1 MASYRYK
8 AKITDDVQD
17 AKDIIQ
23 NLGRSV
29 LENKIDKE
37 SVISNL
43 SAAFKKLESALYYID
58 RE

>member
-8 AKITDDVQD
+8 AKITDDVVD

>member
-8 AKITDDVQD
+8 AKLTDDVQD

-29 LENKIDKE
+29 LENKIDRE

>member
-8 AKITDDVQD
+8 AKLTDDVQD

>member
-37 SVISNL
+37 SVIANL
-43 SAAFKKLESALYYID
+43 SAAFKKLESASYYID